1 MKKLLL
7 VMLVIFMVFG
17 MVSVNYAGTPG
28 DKLARG
34 IANVPVGALLEIPKN
49 IGIEWKNSKNAG
61 IGIFCGLF
69 KGMAMGVGRLG
80 SGLWDILTF
89 PVSAPKDYEPL
100 IKPNLVFDKE

>member
-1 MKKLLL
+1 MKKMLIVVLAV
-7 VMLVIFMVFG
+7 VMVLG

-34 IANVPVGALLEIPKN
+34 IANVPVGAILEIPKN
-49 IGIEWKNSKNAG
+49 IDLEWKNSKNAG

-69 KGMAMGVGRLG
+69 KGIAMGLGRLG

-89 PVSAPKDYEPL
+89 PASVPKDYEPL
-100 IKPNLVFDKE
+100 IKPNLVFDK